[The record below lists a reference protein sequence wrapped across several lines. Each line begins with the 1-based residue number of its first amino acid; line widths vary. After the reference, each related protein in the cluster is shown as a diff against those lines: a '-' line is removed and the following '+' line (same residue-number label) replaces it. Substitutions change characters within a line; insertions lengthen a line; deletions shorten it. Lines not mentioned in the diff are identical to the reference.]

1 MKNIK
6 FIAMIGA
13 MGLALAACEPTLID
27 GPEPYAPVE
36 STVLADG
43 ITYTQYADKECTQLD
58 PNGNFLKFSSAAG
71 VVQVMVEGTTNVIFT
86 GAGGVVKLPA
96 KRGQE
101 PQITLV
107 FRVANADGTFTE
119 AAKTFGCT
127 PPTELTPEML
137 LLVSD
142 NGKKVWKYS
151 TTAADVWGN
160 GGHTGNGAGFDAPG
174 AVDGWWWGV
183 TSNEVF
189 ADQVA
194 SIVPGGTAQ
203 GDEDLGA
210 YMVFTEDGI
219 VTTYSP
225 TGNVVRSGSFEVK
238 NYDPSRSSGWE
249 IGKLSTPEPATL
261 FPWEVGGSGAVKEFD
276 IMYLSPQDMT
286 LVYTNGQASGGWGTI
301 THWCFVAGSP
311 DPLTMEGTWT
321 YAAEGAY
328 GNGGHAGSGAPFNAP
343 GANDGSY
350 WWSVANPDE
359 LAGQLDHAGGAAT
372 GDESS
377 QAYMVFEG
385 NTVTTYSPDG
395 TKIRGGEWS
404 AVMNDYAS
412 GAGRGAAG
420 WELGK
425 LTTSEPALL
434 FPWMINGAGTPV
446 TEFDI
451 MYFDAYNMT
460 LVYTG
465 ESAAG
470 GWGEITH
477 WTFVRK

>member
-13 MGLALAACEPTLID
+13 MGLAFAACEPTLID

-43 ITYTQYADKECTQLD
+43 ITYTQYADKECTQQD
-58 PNGNFLKFSSAAG
+58 PNGNFVKFSSAAG

-86 GAGGVVKLPA
+86 GAGGVIKLPA

-101 PQITLV
+101 PQMNLV
-107 FRVANADGTFTE
+107 FRIANADGTFTE
-119 AAKTFGCT
+119 ATKTFNCT

-151 TTAADVWGN
+151 TSAPNVWGN
-160 GGHTGNGAGFDAPG
+160 GGHTGNGAGFDGPG
-174 AVDGWWWGV
+174 MIDGNWWGV
-183 TSNEVF
+183 TDNDVF

-194 SIVPGGTAQ
+194 PIVPGGVAQ
-203 GDEDLGA
+203 GDEDMAA

-225 TGNVVRSGSFEVK
+225 TGSVVRSGGFEVK

-286 LVYTNGQASGGWGTI
+286 LVYTNGEASGGWGTI
-301 THWCFVAGSP
+301 THWCFIAGSP

-321 YAAEGAY
+321 YGANGY
-328 GNGGHAGSGAPFNAP
+328 GNGGHTGGGANFNTP
-343 GANDGSY
+343 GAVDGN
-350 WWSVANPDE
+350 WWGVATGDE
-359 LAGQLDHAGGAAT
+359 LIDQLDHSGGVAT

-377 QAYMVFEG
+377 DAYMVFEG
-385 NTVTTYSPDG
+385 NTVTTYAPDG
-395 TKIRGGEWS
+395 TKVRGGEWT
-404 AVMNDYAS
+404 AVMNDFAS

-434 FPWMINGAGTPV
+434 FPWMINGGGTPV

-451 MYFDAYNMT
+451 MYYDANNMT
-460 LVYTG
+460 LVYTNG
-465 ESAAG
+465 ADAG

-477 WTFVRK
+477 WVFVRK